1 VEMPALLVLL
11 DRLQQSQRDHR
22 SRLAGNSQKARA
34 EIDPFQGATPA
45 LARLAEECRRI
56 RGSESPV
63 LIQGETGTGKEL
75 IARAIHEA
83 SARRQRPCVVINC
96 AALPAALVRE
106 RTSFRSSAKR
116 TGLWVDAMARRRGS
130 ACSGQP

>member
-1 VEMPALLVLL
+1 MSTSELIGSSPK
-11 DRLQQSQRDHR
+11 
-22 SRLAGNSQKARA
+22 LAAILEDVKAVA
-34 EIDPFQGATPA
+34 AADCA
-45 LARLAEECRRI
+45 
-56 RGSESPV
+56 V